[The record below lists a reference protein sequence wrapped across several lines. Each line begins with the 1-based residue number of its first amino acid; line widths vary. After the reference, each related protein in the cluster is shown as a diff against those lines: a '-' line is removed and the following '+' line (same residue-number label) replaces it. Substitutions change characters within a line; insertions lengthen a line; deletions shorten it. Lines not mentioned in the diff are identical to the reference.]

1 VVRLENASAASQAV
15 GPTLSGFEMSCAD
28 RGFRDVGKKLLAR
41 KPLGL
46 QKIAP
51 DDSVLGLLRD
61 PAGLGLAR
69 SYADLIQQAFDPK
82 YWASTEAWDGFTQ
95 MESNF
100 SLFWGLAIML
110 YEDTLLSDDA
120 PIDHFLDGDA
130 SALTP
135 QQRFGKALFE
145 GQAQCV
151 NCHHGANHE
160 RAAFDPRLGALRGD
174 HRGELDRAD
183 ADGQRQV
190 RALRQR
196 VLQHRRP
203 SHRRGSRRGRQGSI
217 RQSVVEVRPR

>member
-1 VVRLENASAASQAV
+1 
-15 GPTLSGFEMSCAD
+15 
-28 RGFRDVGKKLLAR
+28 LAR

-69 SYADLIQQAFDPK
+69 SYADLIQQAFDP
-82 YWASTEAWDGFTQ
+82 STGPPPRRGTDSRRWSRT
-95 MESNF
+95 F

-151 NCHHGANHE
+151 NCHHGAIMSG
-160 RAAFDPRLGALRGD
+160 AAFDLAS
-174 HRGELDRAD
+174 
-183 ADGQRQV
+183 
-190 RALRQR
+190 
-196 VLQHRRP
+196 VLSEEITEVTRSSGCRWATA
-203 SHRRGSRRGRQGSI
+203 SSRSTTTGSTTSASVHRRGSRRGRQGSI
-217 RQSVVEVRPR
+217 RQSALVCA